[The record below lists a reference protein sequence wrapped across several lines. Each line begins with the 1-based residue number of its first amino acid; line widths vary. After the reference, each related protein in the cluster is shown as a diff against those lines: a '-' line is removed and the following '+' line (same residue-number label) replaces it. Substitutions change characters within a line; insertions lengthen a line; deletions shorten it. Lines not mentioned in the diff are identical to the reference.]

1 MHNNKET
8 AHLSFLKHLSALYI
22 GIALCFLTGLL
33 CWFLAE
39 QRNTALHQI
48 IELESEHLAS
58 YIERDMR
65 ARIPALQRMVRR
77 MENRG
82 SNLKDDFLP
91 DAENY
96 IKNLP
101 GFQALEWVDS
111 SFHVRWITPLKGN
124 EKAQDLNL
132 AFEPRRLAA
141 LEIARDLKQP
151 SMTKPI
157 SLVQGGTGF
166 LIYFP
171 IFINNNFNGFISA
184 VFNSELWI
192 SYALGLRETEAQIQ
206 NYRVSVHIEGQHAY
220 TQVGW
225 NEALYNN
232 WQAISDVQIL
242 DNNITIAVRPTSH
255 FFDIHSTAVPEI
267 IGVSG
272 LIFSG
277 LITIMIFLS
286 QKTLSASAKLRSANL
301 SLKAAMEEQAKAEQE
316 AHRANQ
322 AKSEFLSSMSHE
334 LRTPLNAILGFGQ
347 LLEIDAID
355 KNTRENSREIINAG
369 NHLLVLINEIL
380 DLAKIEAG
388 KVTLSIQKLPLNK
401 VIHNCLSIIKPLAEK
416 YSIHIEEKIGTT
428 SDQHILVDET
438 RFKQVMLNLLSNAIK
453 YNSDHGSVIIET
465 SIEPNNMLCI
475 SVKDTGQ
482 GLNSEQQI
490 SIFHSFERS
499 NAEQSH
505 IEGAGLGLSISRQLM
520 ELMDGEIGVESS
532 PGKGSRFW
540 ITIKLA

>member
-1 MHNNKET
+1 MHNNNET
-8 AHLSFLKHLSALYI
+8 AHLSFLKRLPALYV
-22 GIALCFLTGLL
+22 GIALCFLTGIFW
-33 CWFLAE
+33 WFLAE

-48 IELESEHLAS
+48 IETKSEHLAS
-58 YIERDMR
+58 YIERDMH

-96 IKNLP
+96 IKDLP

-111 SFHVRWITPLKGN
+111 RFHVRWITPLKGN

-141 LEIARDLKQP
+141 LKKARDLKQP

-171 IFINNNFNGFISA
+171 IYINNTFDGFILA
-184 VFNSELWI
+184 VFNSELWL
-192 SYALGLRETEAQIQ
+192 SYALGLRETEEEIQ
-206 NYRVSVHIEGQHAY
+206 NYRIRVHIEEQHAY

-225 NEALYNN
+225 DEDLYTN
-232 WQAISDVQIL
+232 WQTTSDVQIL
-242 DNNITIAVRPTSH
+242 DNNITLAVRPTSH

-272 LIFSG
+272 LIFSC

-286 QKTLSASAKLRSANL
+286 QKTLSASAKLRSANFGL
-301 SLKAAMEEQAKAEQE
+301 EAAMEERTKAEQE

-355 KNTRENSREIINAG
+355 KTTRENSQEIINAG

-388 KVTLSIQKLPLNK
+388 KITLNIQELPLNK

-465 SIEPNNMLCI
+465 SSEPNNMLCI

-540 ITIKLA
+540 ITLKLA